1 MQDCSLQPKST
12 GNYAAHIKNHISN
25 ILVKCIDLWQRSWN
39 CWDSTGKPHTWRPR
53 EKNKKRG
60 HRVPIRSHAAG
71 PSSNSSHL
79 ATNSSLPSIV
89 NIRWNNVSFSVV
101 IVNKHLSTYID
112 EKKGSHCFER
122 IFFLLLLKC
131 LPQKSVY
138 GLLRIDLNKY
148 RSGPIREDM
157 MIFFPDCSSCNIKN
171 RQCLFSLFFFYPMRM
186 LFLYWAETRKKPPLQ
201 HVRNYSGR

>member
-1 MQDCSLQPKST
+1 M
-12 GNYAAHIKNHISN
+12 
-25 ILVKCIDLWQRSWN
+25 
-39 CWDSTGKPHTWRPR
+39 
-53 EKNKKRG
+53 
-60 HRVPIRSHAAG
+60 PIRSHAAG

-112 EKKGSHCFER
+112 EKKKAPIVLNVFF
-122 IFFLLLLKC
+122 FFLFLLKC

-148 RSGPIREDM
+148 RSGPIIEDM

-171 RQCLFSLFFFYPMRM
+171 RQCLFSLFFFKSKANAVPLPSRNTEEAA
-186 LFLYWAETRKKPPLQ
+186 FTTRSKLL
-201 HVRNYSGR
+201 RALISRE